1 MLYYINEIFMPYYM
15 IWIVQLRIV
24 FYPVYTESVRLKN
37 ESLESMVPDHFYYE
51 LMRQA
56 YGAAMS

>member
-37 ESLESMVPDHFYYE
+37 ESLASMVPDHFYHE
-51 LMRQA
+51 LM
-56 YGAAMS
+56 

>member
-15 IWIVQLRIV
+15 IWIVQLRIE

-37 ESLESMVPDHFYYE
+37 ESLESMVPDHFYHE
-51 LMRQA
+51 LM
-56 YGAAMS
+56 